1 MASVAAVVL
10 TLPHHGPIGCADVS
24 APSLSNVRPERATLL
39 AFMGVVLFGGAN
51 AIGVRQTVQELAPFW
66 GATIRFALAG
76 LIMLAIVV
84 VTHRRIP
91 RGRSFSGA
99 VLYGAVGFAA
109 SYGLAYSGLRETPA
123 GTAMVLIATTPLVT
137 FGLAILQRQEKF
149 QVQGLVGAMIA
160 LAGVAFVFADQVSA
174 DVPIGSL
181 VLILL
186 ATVAIAETGVIV
198 KWIPRSDPFATNAVA
213 MLTGAGILAVLSL
226 LTGEAWVV
234 PAQTATLAAIGY
246 LVVLGSVV
254 MFALY
259 LFTLERWTASAV
271 SYLTLLMPLVTVA
284 LAAVLTQERISP
296 SFLIGGLVI
305 LAGVY
310 VGTFLKIR
318 PNRSSTISLPECL
331 PVDACAEAIPAPSG
345 ATGG

>member
-1 MASVAAVVL
+1 M
-10 TLPHHGPIGCADVS
+10 S
-24 APSLSNVRPERATLL
+24 APSPSNVRPERATLL
-39 AFMGVVLFGGAN
+39 AFIGVVLFGGAN
-51 AIGVRQTVQELAPFW
+51 AIGVRQTVHELAPFW

-84 VTHRRIP
+84 ATRRKLP
-91 RGRSFSGA
+91 KGRSLSGA

-109 SYGLAYSGLRETPA
+109 SYGFAYTGLRETPA
-123 GTAMVLIATTPLVT
+123 GTAQVLIALTPLMT
-137 FGLAILQRQEKF
+137 FGLAILQGQEKF
-149 QVQGLVGAMIA
+149 RVQGLVGAMIA

-174 DVPIGSL
+174 DVPVGSL

-186 ATVAIAETGVIV
+186 GTVCIAETGVIV

-226 LTGEAWVV
+226 VAGEGWAL
-234 PAQTATLAAIGY
+234 PTQTATWTAIGY
-246 LVVLGSVV
+246 LVVFGSVV

-271 SYLTLLMPLVTVA
+271 SYLTLLLPLVTVS
-284 LAAVLTQERISP
+284 LAAVLTEERISP
-296 SFLIGGLVI
+296 SFVIGGLVI

-310 VGTFLKIR
+310 VGAFLKIR
-318 PNRSSTISLPECL
+318 PGRSSSSSLPECL
-331 PVDACAEAIPAPSG
+331 PVDACAEAIPVRSSAPSG
-345 ATGG
+345 